1 MYSILK
7 KMYAAD
13 KLTETGLDNAI
24 AKGWIT
30 EAEKE
35 EIMNSYKF

>member
-7 KMYAAD
+7 KMYVAG

-24 AKGWIT
+24 TKGWIT
-30 EAEKE
+30 ETEKE
-35 EIMNSYKF
+35 EIMNS

>member
-7 KMYAAD
+7 KMYVAG

-30 EAEKE
+30 EVEKE
-35 EIMNSYKF
+35 EILASL